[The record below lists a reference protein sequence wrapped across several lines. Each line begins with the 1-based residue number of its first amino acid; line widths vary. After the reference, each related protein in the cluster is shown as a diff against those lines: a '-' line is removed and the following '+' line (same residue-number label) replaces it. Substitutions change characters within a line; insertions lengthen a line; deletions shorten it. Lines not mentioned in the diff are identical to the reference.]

1 MAEIPDPQTK
11 GQSPER
17 IDEVPGIGDRQAQID
32 EAIAGILELRK
43 RMGKI
48 TVAEILSARDEGR
61 R

>member
-1 MAEIPDPQTK
+1 M
-11 GQSPER
+11 
-17 IDEVPGIGDRQAQID
+17 PGIGDRQAQID

>member
-1 MAEIPDPQTK
+1 MPEHQTE
-11 GQSPER
+11 GQSPEL

-48 TVAEILSARDEGR
+48 AVAEILSARDEGR